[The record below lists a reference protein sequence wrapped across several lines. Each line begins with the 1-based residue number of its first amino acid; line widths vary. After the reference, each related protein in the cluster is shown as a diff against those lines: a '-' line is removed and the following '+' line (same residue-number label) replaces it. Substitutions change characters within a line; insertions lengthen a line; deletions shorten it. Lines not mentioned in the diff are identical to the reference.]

1 MMSDRTG
8 SSLADL
14 SAFLLRL
21 EEARIHFRL
30 TSVREGA
37 VMVQVTVPGE
47 RWEVEFFP
55 DHPLEIEIFRSDG
68 SISDASLLKRLFSEH
83 GDYDSASA

>member
-1 MMSDRTG
+1 MT
-8 SSLADL
+8 
-14 SAFLLRL
+14 AFLRRL
-21 EEARIHFRL
+21 EEARIHFTL

-55 DHPLEIEIFRSDG
+55 DHKREVEVFRSDG
-68 SISDASLLKRLFSEH
+68 SIGDASLLEGLFNEH

>member
-1 MMSDRTG
+1 MADATG
-8 SSLADL
+8 SSLADVA
-14 SAFLLRL
+14 AFLRKL
-21 EEARIHFRL
+21 EEAHIHFTL

-55 DHPLEIEIFRSDG
+55 DHEPEIEVFSSDG
-68 SISDASLLKRLFSEH
+68 DVGGADLLDRLFKEH